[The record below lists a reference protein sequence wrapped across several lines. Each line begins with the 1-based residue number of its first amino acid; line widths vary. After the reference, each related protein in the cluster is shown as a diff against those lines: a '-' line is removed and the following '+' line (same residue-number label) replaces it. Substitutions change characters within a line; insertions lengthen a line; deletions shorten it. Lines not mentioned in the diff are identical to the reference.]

1 MLDIGSA
8 RLTDTGT
15 ERNGV
20 TPADSSMVDS
30 CVRAPAVPSWRE
42 NVCTLAKVGADSTS
56 DD

>member
-8 RLTDTGT
+8 KLSDSGT

-20 TPADSSMVDS
+20 TPADNNIVDS

-42 NVCTLAKVGADSTS
+42 NVCTLAKVGADNTS